1 MNKPHVSILLPT
13 YNRGKIIREAINA
26 VINQKFLNWEL
37 IILDDSSSDDT
48 SLICLEYSKKYPNIH
63 YHCNKINVG
72 QPGNRNIGISL
83 AKGEL
88 IFFIEDD
95 LILDEECL
103 FHLVQTYNALK
114 DSVKVGGV
122 MPRLFSELE
131 KQMKSD
137 KCDPIIFNKLTGEMY
152 LNYWIQCDGVKEVI
166 TTHACTLYPKS
177 VLIEAGGYPENIYI
191 GNCYR
196 EESDLNFRVLHL
208 GYHFFYQSKAW
219 ALHKVQKSGGCRD
232 FSLMKFE
239 FFKIRNHIIFLIRIF
254 RLKALYMIPF
264 FIMERLFR
272 IANHFI
278 SKKHLIK
285 GIKRLKMWRQ

>member
-1 MNKPHVSILLPT
+1 MQSPRVSILLPT
-13 YNRGKIIREAINA
+13 YNRGNIIGEAIDA
-26 VINQKFLNWEL
+26 AINQKYQDWEL
-37 IILDDSSSDDT
+37 IILDDHSSDNT
-48 SLICLEYSKKYPNIH
+48 SQIGNEYSKKYPNIL
-63 YHCNKINVG
+63 YNYNKKNIG

-95 LILDEECL
+95 LILDKECL
-103 FHLVQTYNALK
+103 MYLVQTYDELK
-114 DSVKVGGV
+114 SSVKVGGV

-131 KQMKSD
+131 KQLKSD

-219 ALHKVQKSGGCRD
+219 AHHKVQKSGGCRD
-232 FSLMKFE
+232 FSFMKFE
-239 FFKIRNHIIFLIRIF
+239 YFKIRNHIVFLIRIF
-254 RLKALYMIPF
+254 KLKALYMIPL

-278 SKKHLIK
+278 SKTSDS
-285 GIKRLKMWRQ
+285 